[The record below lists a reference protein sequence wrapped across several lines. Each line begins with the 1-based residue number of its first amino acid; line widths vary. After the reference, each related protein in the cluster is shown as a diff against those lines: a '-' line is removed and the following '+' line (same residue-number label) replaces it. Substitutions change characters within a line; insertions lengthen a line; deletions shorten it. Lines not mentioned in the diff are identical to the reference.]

1 MKELLKI
8 ENLTVDFFSEKT
20 LFTKPKPVFRA
31 VDSLNLTVH
40 PGEFAALVGESGSGK
55 TITSLSIMN
64 LLPENAAV
72 TDGKISFNGK
82 NKSIIFQ
89 EPLTCLNPLI
99 KAGKQIE
106 EALTVKGA
114 SKEEAHKK
122 AVKLAELAGF
132 SDIER
137 IFNCYPH
144 ELSGGQ
150 RQRIMIAS
158 ALMTDPELLI
168 ADEPTTAL
176 DVSTQKEILNILF
189 DLKKEFN
196 TALLL
201 ITHDFSIVKK
211 ICTYVYIMYRGKI
224 VEEGPVEKIF
234 TSPEHPYTK
243 ALINSIPYPSRR
255 SQRLPSYFEQE
266 WQK

>member
-1 MKELLKI
+1 MDELLKI

-20 LFTKPKPVFRA
+20 LFNKSERVFRA
-31 VDSLNLTVH
+31 VDSLNLAVR
-40 PGEFAALVGESGSGK
+40 PGEFTALVGESGSGK

-72 TDGKISFNGK
+72 TGGKITFSGK

-106 EALTVKGA
+106 EALTVRGV

-122 AVKLAELAGF
+122 AVKLAKLAGLE
-132 SDIER
+132 DTER

-150 RQRIMIAS
+150 RQRIMIS
-158 ALMTDPELLI
+158 TALMTDPELLI

-176 DVSTQKEILNILF
+176 DVSTQNEILKTLF
-189 DLKKEFN
+189 NLKNEFN

-211 ICTYVYIMYRGKI
+211 ICTYVYIMFRGKI
-224 VEEGPVEKIF
+224 VEEGPVDKIF
-234 TSPEHPYTK
+234 TKPEHPYTK
-243 ALINSIPYPSRR
+243 ALINSLPNPSKR
-255 SQRLPSYFEQE
+255 SQKLPSYFEQE
-266 WQK
+266 WN

>member
-1 MKELLKI
+1 
-8 ENLTVDFFSEKT
+8 
-20 LFTKPKPVFRA
+20 
-31 VDSLNLTVH
+31 
-40 PGEFAALVGESGSGK
+40 
-55 TITSLSIMN
+55 
-64 LLPENAAV
+64 
-72 TDGKISFNGK
+72 
-82 NKSIIFQ
+82 
-89 EPLTCLNPLI
+89 
-99 KAGKQIE
+99 
-106 EALTVKGA
+106 
-114 SKEEAHKK
+114 
-122 AVKLAELAGF
+122 
-132 SDIER
+132 
-137 IFNCYPH
+137 
-144 ELSGGQ
+144 
-150 RQRIMIAS
+150 MIAS
-158 ALMTDPELLI
+158 ALMNDPELLI

-234 TSPEHPYTK
+234 TFPEHPYTK
-243 ALINSIPYPSRR
+243 ALINSIPDPSRR